1 MTVNHIVVNFYG
13 APGIGK
19 TTAACSLYAELKK
32 TNIAV
37 ELAAEF
43 AKEKVL
49 ERNKT
54 AMGYQKFIWAN
65 QCYRIHCAYQVA
77 QVVITDAPI
86 LLGAI
91 YNKPLTPAL
100 KMVILEEHEQYNH
113 LNIMLN
119 RNHNHYDEASR
130 HHTLDEAIQIDEQI
144 RSLLTD
150 NNIPF
155 IEYDSYTEDDLVQ
168 LILESV
174 S

>member
-1 MTVNHIVVNFYG
+1 MTIKHLVVGLYG

-32 TNIAV
+32 TNIPV

-49 ERNKT
+49 EKNKM
-54 AMGYQKFIWAN
+54 AMTYQKYIWIN
-65 QCYRIHCAYQVA
+65 QCYRIYCAYQTA

-91 YNKPLTPAL
+91 YNKPLTQDLAG
-100 KMVILEEHEQYNH
+100 VIFDEHRQYNH
-113 LNIMLN
+113 LNIMLR

-130 HHTLDEAIQIDEQI
+130 AHSLEEAKEIDNKI
-144 RSLLTD
+144 LNLLVD
-150 NNIPF
+150 NDIPF
-155 IEYDSYTEDDLVQ
+155 IWYDDYTEDDLVQ

-174 S
+174 A